1 MDMRVWLVA
10 TTKYPTPHTRDTH
23 APNNQKTAQVSML
36 ELQVPG
42 LLERRPAV
50 VYGDCIRFRF
60 TAFLQSVLRVRERE
74 KEREREREERERERD
89 YVCLYVCV
97 CMCVHVCVYVCTCV
111 ECARTR
117 AYACGCE

>member
-1 MDMRVWLVA
+1 MSVYVYVFVEVQEWICVCALVA

-60 TAFLQSVLRVRERE
+60 TAFLQSVLR
-74 KEREREREERERERD
+74 EREREREEGREYRRHGWGGALP
-89 YVCLYVCV
+89 VRLRN
-97 CMCVHVCVYVCTCV
+97 
-111 ECARTR
+111 AI
-117 AYACGCE
+117 

>member
-1 MDMRVWLVA
+1 MSRCACVCLSCHNKISYTA
-10 TTKYPTPHTRDTH
+10 HTRHACTH
-23 APNNQKTAQVSML
+23 NKTKKAQVSML

-74 KEREREREERERERD
+74 KEREREREERERERLC
-89 YVCLYVCV
+89 VFVCV
-97 CMCVHVCVYVCTCV
+97 CVHVCACVCVCVYVC
-111 ECARTR
+111 
-117 AYACGCE
+117 